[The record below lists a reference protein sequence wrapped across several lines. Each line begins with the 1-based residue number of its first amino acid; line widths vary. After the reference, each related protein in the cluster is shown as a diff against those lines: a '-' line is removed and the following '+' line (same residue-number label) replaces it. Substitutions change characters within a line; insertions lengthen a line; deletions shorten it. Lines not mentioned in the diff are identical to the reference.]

1 MQLQKESLEKKK
13 IMSQVRLDSNPD
25 LCSVQPFKDFVPKL
39 SLKFRRTRY
48 IVYLIYLRH
57 KEVKSCRRQTHLQIT
72 ANQTKITA
80 VSIQTMNTHN
90 QMCLQYVRGLSTK
103 IWLTV
108 SF

>member
-1 MQLQKESLEKKK
+1 MQLGKEGLKK
-13 IMSQVRLDSNPD
+13 IVSHARLDSNPD
-25 LCSVQPFKDFVPKL
+25 LCSVQPFKDFVPKS
-39 SLKFRRTRY
+39 SLKFRRIIY
-48 IVYLIYLRH
+48 IVYLVYLRH

-90 QMCLQYVRGLSTK
+90 QMCLQSVRGLSTK